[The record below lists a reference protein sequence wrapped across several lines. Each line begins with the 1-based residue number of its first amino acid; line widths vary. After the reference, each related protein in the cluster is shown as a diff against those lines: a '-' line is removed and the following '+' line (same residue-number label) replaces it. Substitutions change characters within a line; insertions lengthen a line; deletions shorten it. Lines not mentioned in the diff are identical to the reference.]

1 MRPPYRPHMSH
12 SIPGLRSPFDE
23 VGGIVYFGRMIDKIR
38 LHQAG
43 KLPAE
48 YVPNLGKGFDARC
61 VHFLHI
67 SYQALV
73 DRVAEISASDEELLE
88 WACKNGE
95 RPDDED
101 IEVWNG
107 FMTKRGWNDS
117 GAETLLKRKAESG
130 FPGREDIRTI
140 FQYIDADEGRLS

>member
-1 MRPPYRPHMSH
+1 MSEQ
-12 SIPGLRSPFDE
+12 IPGLRSPADT

-43 KLPAE
+43 KLGE
-48 YVPNLGKGFDARC
+48 DYVPNLGKGFDARC
-61 VHFLHI
+61 VRFLRI

-73 DRVAEISASDEELLE
+73 DRVAERTTSDEELLE
-88 WACKNGE
+88 WAHQNGV

-107 FMTKRGWNDS
+107 FLSKRGWRDE
-117 GAETLLKRKAESG
+117 GTPTLKKRKADAG
-130 FPGREDIRTI
+130 IADRDDIQTF
-140 FQYIDADEGRLS
+140 FQLIDFDEGRLK

>member
-1 MRPPYRPHMSH
+1 MSEP
-12 SIPGLRSPFDE
+12 IPGLRSPADM

-43 KLPAE
+43 KLGVD

-61 VHFLHI
+61 VHFLRI

-73 DRVAEISASDEELLE
+73 DRVAEWTASDDELLE
-88 WACKNGE
+88 WAFQNGQ

-107 FMTKRGWNDS
+107 FLSKRGWNDEGS
-117 GAETLLKRKAESG
+117 PTLKKRKAEAG
-130 FPGREDIRTI
+130 VPEREDIQTF
-140 FQYIDADEGRLS
+140 FQFIDFDEGRLK